1 MSGISENCSLLP
13 SPIPTWKMV
22 PTYAVMHLIAS
33 IDFTFSKRV
42 VLFLLLFLSS
52 IYGKKKKRER
62 KRRKK
67 KPLYKVSWLKLVM
80 EDKLFKIK
88 HKMYIINAHFSL
100 FSYLP
105 LWISLHRSQT
115 SFLSRGFCTADL
127 TMINYS

>member
-1 MSGISENCSLLP
+1 MSGIFENCSLLP

-22 PTYAVMHLIAS
+22 STYAVMHLMAP

-52 IYGKKKKRER
+52 IYGKK
-62 KRRKK
+62 RRKK
-67 KPLYKVSWLKLVM
+67 KPLYKVSWLKLVV